1 MPADVSARLNES
13 GGFWPT
19 LVSLFPE
26 LARVARVQRRSTSAG
41 LYHTD
46 TGENLAGS
54 SGMHVF
60 IAVQDGTDIER
71 FLKTVHARCLLAGF
85 GWMIVGADGQLLERS
100 IIDRVVGSPE
110 PLVFE
115 GPPLVLP
122 PLVQEEES
130 RRPIAIDGMVLD
142 TVAACPPL
150 SLLEQQKLKEMCA
163 KEAHRLAPEIA
174 KARERFIDRQ
184 SQQLVDGR
192 GINPI
197 RARAIVERQCSGVLL
212 PDIVLPFDDAELANT
227 TVADVLAD
235 PCRFEG
241 ATLADP
247 LEGREYGVCKA
258 RIMRR
263 ADGTPWIHSF
273 AHGRT
278 IYELKYDARSVEGA
292 LSKAPV
298 DEVAELFVRLVVA
311 ADVDADEI
319 ERLRDLV
326 SNFGGLSK
334 RAINAKL
341 KRAQQAHAAR
351 QAGEERQRRLV
362 ERCDPRPHLDA
373 PLPDAERLP
382 IVTAIDDVLAG
393 LALGEPPIRDAQG
406 RPTEVRE
413 CIPIMLHALLER
425 DIDVNEIDPTAGSGD
440 AFADAA

>member
-1 MPADVSARLNES
+1 MSSTVRRDPTSSRTGSDIIYRPGAAAFALFDCDAKGMPADVSARLNES

-26 LARVARVQRRSTSAG
+26 LARVARVQRRSTSVG

-46 TGENLAGS
+46 TG
-54 SGMHVF
+54 
-60 IAVQDGTDIER
+60 
-71 FLKTVHARCLLAGF
+71 
-85 GWMIVGADGQLLERS
+85 
-100 IIDRVVGSPE
+100 
-110 PLVFE
+110 
-115 GPPLVLP
+115 
-122 PLVQEEES
+122 
-130 RRPIAIDGMVLD
+130 D